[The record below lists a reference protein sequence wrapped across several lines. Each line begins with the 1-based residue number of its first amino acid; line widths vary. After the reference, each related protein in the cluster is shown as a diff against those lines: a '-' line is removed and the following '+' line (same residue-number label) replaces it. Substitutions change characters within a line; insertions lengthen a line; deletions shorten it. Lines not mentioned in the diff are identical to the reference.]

1 MKAPTVQTARGD
13 RVHPIGCEFKP
24 LIALILF
31 GHSEFLY
38 RARRNGVNQYTFRM
52 LFIASQFKEM
62 NALGALFNAEM
73 PAVMHSIPG
82 RVG

>member
-1 MKAPTVQTARGD
+1 MYEDAEPHGA
-13 RVHPIGCEFKP
+13 
-24 LIALILF
+24 
-31 GHSEFLY
+31 
-38 RARRNGVNQYTFRM
+38 NQYTFKM
-52 LFIASQFKEM
+52 LFITSQFKEM

>member
-1 MKAPTVQTARGD
+1 
-13 RVHPIGCEFKP
+13 
-24 LIALILF
+24 
-31 GHSEFLY
+31 
-38 RARRNGVNQYTFRM
+38 M

-62 NALGALFNAEM
+62 NARGALFNAEM